1 MVFSLLIASVT
12 LFMRKRCS
20 GFTIVEIMVVVAL
33 VGLLTAIV
41 VPHVLNSRDRASQKA
56 CLGNLRQ
63 IDQAIQLWAA
73 DSKSLP
79 TDIVTHSNLAPY
91 LRKLPT
97 CPAVRGGSFTT
108 DYGLT
113 FVEEPSYCKMNVA
126 LASMPHSLNP
136 SSANP
141 VVAGDSQAPVNE
153 NFPKPRRNK
162 R

>member
-12 LFMRKRCS
+12 LFMRKRF
-20 GFTIVEIMVVVAL
+20 GFTIVEIMVVIAL

-41 VPHVLNSRDRASQKA
+41 VPHVLNSRNRASQRA
-56 CLGNLRQ
+56 CLSNLRQ

-73 DSKSLP
+73 DTQSLP
-79 TDIVTHSNLAPY
+79 TDIVTHTNLVPY

-97 CPAVRGGSFTT
+97 CPAVKNGNFNA

-113 FVEEPSYCKMNVA
+113 FVEEPSYCKVNVS
-126 LASMPHSLNP
+126 LASMPHSLTP
-136 SSANP
+136 GK
-141 VVAGDSQAPVNE
+141 VVSIAVGDSKAPVNE
-153 NFPKPRRNK
+153 NFPKPRKNK

>member
-41 VPHVLNSRDRASQKA
+41 VPHVLNSRNRASQRA
-56 CLGNLRQ
+56 CLSNLRQ

-73 DSKSLP
+73 DTKSLP
-79 TDIVTHSNLAPY
+79 TDIVTHTNLVSY

-97 CPAVRGGSFTT
+97 CPAVKGGNFTA

-113 FVEEPSYCKMNVA
+113 FVEEPSYCKVNVS

-136 SSANP
+136 GK
-141 VVAGDSQAPVNE
+141 VVAIAVGDSKAPVNE
-153 NFPKPRRNK
+153 NFPKPRKNK